1 MIGAAKDQGNARIQG
16 MHVTM
21 DHDEAAA
28 AKSSSTTALYPSNKQ
43 QELPNAEPAKD
54 GVPITTSQRSVT
66 SATYKHIYPLPVK
79 IERFLDP
86 SEFEFVQVEKSTR
99 GSDLKAM
106 IRSEF
111 DLESSF
117 NILVFHRVVTSESG
131 IKRRMVTDRARIEQ
145 ILSFN
150 ERPTDI
156 AALDFSDFVALDVNE
171 PGAEIEVTIRIYE
184 LTVEHLREQI
194 EKHFKVKN
202 TQYNIFGVDQNSGRR
217 TLIDQ
222 NSIKDLCGNGSQLIV
237 ERVVEFRDDE
247 YTTSDLDIPRSVLPV
262 SIPGEDEFDC
272 MLSYAWATK
281 EQVHALAEALLK
293 IIPNI
298 KIWIDRDEM
307 NGNINTS
314 MARGILKSTAIIVC
328 LSKAYLTKTKKPLI
342 PVYMFGNL
350 EFADIQQLK
359 QTPELA
365 SPFIM
370 TAGKLYAD
378 FGASS
383 QGSQKFDDA
392 VALVVRELKRLVP
405 RLRESS
411 ENSSAPTHLVSAVV
425 DELKTWLKPID
436 FASDLAAYK
445 KDFVEGTRVWL
456 GDEVRDWANSGEE
469 SSVMWVNGAAGTGK
483 SLFSYFVTQY
493 LQPKDFITNVYF
505 FCRHN
510 DDLKNDPV
518 YLVRTLVWML
528 CEQFPGFRLHV
539 EAAMIADQQSGSQST
554 ILSDPY
560 STFFRLVVGGFSKA
574 IDSSKIVLI
583 TIDALDEL
591 NIKTREVVLRILTE
605 LCPRLPRFVKFFVT
619 GRPEKDIYDCLTK
632 ISSFELE
639 PTAQENLI
647 DVEKVVVNRLKAIW
661 NVTEPFTGDLLIC
674 KDSLVAKSEGVFI
687 FIKLVGEYLASS
699 GLTPQQA
706 KVAIQSFSSGPD
718 DVYSVIAQKTLAE
731 NGRNVYHKVFGT
743 ILFVNEPFDLESLSV
758 LSATP
763 LEQTVA
769 FFESMRSILKI
780 VGGKISLIHKSAK
793 DFFTSEQR
801 CKPES
806 YISAVDSNRNLAA
819 VCLDI
824 LGSYLKTTE
833 LGNLR
838 GREINKIPVPSDQRE
853 RKKLPTL
860 TRYAIQNVVFHL
872 NPAYPPVNQKHCYT
886 SVHNTETHLLPRILF
901 KKGADIEANDIDQWT
916 PLYFAV
922 AGGHLAVVVTLIQMG
937 ANIHSTVMN
946 GWTPLYIAAWDGH
959 RDITEILL
967 EAGANVNART
977 SRGRTPLLSA
987 TSQSHRE
994 VVKVLIN
1001 FGVNV
1006 NDADSDGWT
1015 AVYTASASGDIDIVE
1030 LLIAAGANV
1039 NVVTSDG
1046 WTPLRAAARYGYLE
1060 IVKILISAGSEVDTP
1075 DFVGETPLYCTSYYG
1090 HEDIL
1095 GILLAAR
1102 ANVNTANL
1110 NGVFPLHC
1118 AAQNG
1123 HKTVVAMLLRAGA
1136 NANCVDVNGKTPLIF
1151 AAEKGHKTIME
1162 LLVMAGAKGM
1172 LNAQLCDLNQSFIF
1186 VEINV

>member
-1 MIGAAKDQGNARIQG
+1 
-16 MHVTM
+16 
-21 DHDEAAA
+21 
-28 AKSSSTTALYPSNKQ
+28 
-43 QELPNAEPAKD
+43 
-54 GVPITTSQRSVT
+54 
-66 SATYKHIYPLPVK
+66 
-79 IERFLDP
+79 
-86 SEFEFVQVEKSTR
+86 
-99 GSDLKAM
+99 
-106 IRSEF
+106 
-111 DLESSF
+111 
-117 NILVFHRVVTSESG
+117 
-131 IKRRMVTDRARIEQ
+131 MVTDRARIEQ

-202 TQYNIFGVDQNSGRR
+202 TEYNIFGVDQNSGRR

-247 YTTSDLDIPRSVLPV
+247 HTTSDLHIPRSVLPV

-307 NGNINTS
+307 NGNVNTS

-328 LSKAYLTKTKKPLI
+328 LSKAYLTSRSCHKEINFADENKKSLI

-370 TAGKLYAD
+370 TTGKLYAD
-378 FGASS
+378 FGALR

-425 DELKTWLKPID
+425 DELKAWLKPID
-436 FASDLAAYK
+436 FASDLTAYK

-456 GDEVRDWANSGEE
+456 GDEVRDWAKSGEE

-528 CEQFPGFRLHV
+528 CEQFPDFRLHV

-560 STFFRLVVGGFSKA
+560 STFSRLVVGGFSKA
-574 IDSSKIVLI
+574 IGSSKIVLI
-583 TIDALDEL
+583 TIDALDSS
-591 NIKTREVVLRILTE
+591 
-605 LCPRLPRFVKFFVT
+605 
-619 GRPEKDIYDCLTK
+619 
-632 ISSFELE
+632 ISKRANSFELE

-674 KDSLVAKSEGVFI
+674 KDSLVVKSEGVFI

-860 TRYAIQNVVFHL
+860 TRYAIQNVVLHL
-872 NPAYPPVNQKHCYT
+872 NPAYPPVNLNDFL
-886 SVHNTETHLLPRILF
+886 SNFEPETLLHLCAQYGNASFAAYLIQ
-901 KKGADIEANDIDQWT
+901 KGADIEAKDVDQWT

-922 AGGHLAVVVTLIQMG
+922 A
-937 ANIHSTVMN
+937 
-946 GWTPLYIAAWDGH
+946 
-959 RDITEILL
+959 
-967 EAGANVNART
+967 
-977 SRGRTPLLSA
+977 
-987 TSQSHRE
+987 
-994 VVKVLIN
+994 
-1001 FGVNV
+1001 
-1006 NDADSDGWT
+1006 
-1015 AVYTASASGDIDIVE
+1015 
-1030 LLIAAGANV
+1030 
-1039 NVVTSDG
+1039 
-1046 WTPLRAAARYGYLE
+1046 
-1060 IVKILISAGSEVDTP
+1060 
-1075 DFVGETPLYCTSYYG
+1075 
-1090 HEDIL
+1090 
-1095 GILLAAR
+1095 
-1102 ANVNTANL
+1102 
-1110 NGVFPLHC
+1110 
-1118 AAQNG
+1118 
-1123 HKTVVAMLLRAGA
+1123 
-1136 NANCVDVNGKTPLIF
+1136 
-1151 AAEKGHKTIME
+1151 
-1162 LLVMAGAKGM
+1162 
-1172 LNAQLCDLNQSFIF
+1172 
-1186 VEINV
+1186 